1 MRVKAFERR
10 GCHADD
16 LSDIVKYLLDR
27 GDLNISITQVEGLY
41 REYSDSH
48 WCAGWMNP
56 TEGVLE
62 GFATYLEEIEVEV

>member
-1 MRVKAFERR
+1 MKAFERHNR
-10 GCHADD
+10 HFDD
-16 LSDIVKYLLDR
+16 LANIVAYLINH
-27 GDLNISITQVEGLY
+27 GDLNISITQIEDLY

-62 GFATYLEEIEVEV
+62 GFANYLEEIEV

>member
-1 MRVKAFERR
+1 MKAFERR
-10 GCHADD
+10 STHSDD
-16 LSDIVKYLLDR
+16 LADIVAYLLNR
-27 GDLNISITQVEGLY
+27 GDLNTTTEKVEEYY

-62 GFATYLEEIEVEV
+62 GFANYLEEIEV